1 MTVRDFI
8 IRYKCYIILFLL
20 VILLILGV
28 FTSRQYILISKANR
42 IAHNHLITKEGSRI
56 PSTFANKPDT
66 APTTIQD
73 VLIFKNADVE
83 PNNIS
88 YKINLFEN
96 HKMTHDNNVVQ
107 ITRTDSEF
115 LNDTENK
122 VPIMFPIEEIQDG
135 NSMVNSVN
143 NMVVMVP
150 AGEAGNYKFMVGVI
164 DKDMKFN
171 TLHKFSAN
179 VDTNILVQ
187 FPSPINVTNQ
197 ILFLGILKGNQKY
210 VKISNII
217 LNKENAVSVANISV
231 PNGGSNGV
239 KVGSSLSNEYKNDTP
254 IYYKTII
261 DEKNTKM
268 KFLNNENNDYF
279 VELSRFDEEFM
290 LDKSN
295 KLPIVMI
302 FDNLNL
308 YKKENQTMNIDKPVN
323 NIDNIYFKIPQSGKY
338 KVMVGTVDKYG
349 MNVYYKYNFDV
360 QPNKNMV
367 LVKLPNPINIE
378 NKKLFMGILKEDS
391 KAVQISQ
398 IVFNFN
404 GEIVN

>member
-8 IRYKCYIILFLL
+8 ITYKCYIILFLL

-56 PSTFANKPDT
+56 PSTFAANKPDT

-83 PNNIS
+83 PNSIN

-107 ITRTDSEF
+107 ITRTDPEF

-135 NSMVNSVN
+135 NSMVNSIN

-150 AGEAGNYKFMVGVI
+150 AGEAGNYKFMIGVI

-171 TLHKFSAN
+171 TVYKFSAN
-179 VDTNILVQ
+179 VDTNILIQ
-187 FPSPINVTNQ
+187 FPTPINVTNQ
-197 ILFLGILKGNQKY
+197 ILFLGILKDNQKY

-217 LNKENAVSVANISV
+217 LNKENAVSVSNISV
-231 PNGGSNGV
+231 PNGSNGV
-239 KVGSSLSNEYKNDTP
+239 QVGGSLSTEYKNDTP

-338 KVMVGTVDKYG
+338 KVMIGTVDNYG
-349 MNVYYKYNFDV
+349 INVFYKYDFDI
-360 QPNKNMV
+360 QSNKNMV

-391 KAVQISQ
+391 KTVQISQ

>member
-20 VILLILGV
+20 AILLILGV

-96 HKMTHDNNVVQ
+96 HKMTQDNNVVQ
-107 ITRTDSEF
+107 ITRTDPEF

-122 VPIMFPIEEIQDG
+122 VPIMFPMEEIQDG

-150 AGEAGNYKFMVGVI
+150 AGEAGNYKFMIGVI

-171 TLHKFSAN
+171 TIHKFSAN

-187 FPSPINVTNQ
+187 FPEPINVTNQ
-197 ILFLGILKGNQKY
+197 ILFLGILKDNQKY

-217 LNKENAVSVANISV
+217 INKENAVSVANISV
-231 PNGGSNGV
+231 PNASNGV
-239 KVGSSLSNEYKNDTP
+239 QVGSSLSTEYKNDTP

-279 VELSRFDEEFM
+279 VELSRFDEQFM

-323 NIDNIYFKIPQSGKY
+323 NIDNIYFKIPQPGKY
-338 KVMVGTVDKYG
+338 KVMIGTVDNYG
-349 MNVYYKYNFDV
+349 MNVFYKYNFDI
-360 QPNKNMV
+360 QSNKNMV

-391 KAVQISQ
+391 KTVQISQ